1 MKKLAKP
8 PQIRRK
14 RRLLRLPKAVSKPL
28 NSRKRGVERPL
39 ATLRY
44 VHSPK
49 NVRAWLG
56 LSLADVGR
64 EIARL
69 TKRPRAYDKAAVWHW
84 EQGNMMTAQ
93 VREAYGVMVAN
104 KLTVQLGRMVGV
116 KLVAN
121 SPWTLTAWAKCIEC
135 GTWFE
140 LRRRDRQRCEVCV
153 QSRKGAPATLFHSQK
168 K

>member
-8 PQIRRK
+8 PKISREGPLK
-14 RRLLRLPKAVSKPL
+14 RISGVVSKPL
-28 NSRKRGVERPL
+28 KSRKAGVERPL

-44 VHSPK
+44 VHAPK

-69 TKRPRAYDKAAVWHW
+69 TRRPRAFDKAAVWHW
-84 EQGNMMTAQ
+84 EQGGVMTTE
-93 VREAYGVMVAN
+93 VREAYGGMVAN
-104 KLTVQLGRMVGV
+104 RLTTRLGRVVGV

-121 SPWTLTAWAKCIEC
+121 SPWTITAWTRCAIC
-135 GTWFE
+135 GAWFE
-140 LRRRDRQRCEVCV
+140 LRRCNQKRCEACV
-153 QSRKGAPATLFHSQK
+153 PRR
-168 K
+168 

>member
-1 MKKLAKP
+1 MKKLAKLP
-8 PQIRRK
+8 KISRK
-14 RRLLRLPKAVSKPL
+14 RPFQRLSGAVSKAL
-28 NSRKRGVERPL
+28 KSRKGGVERPL

-44 VHSPK
+44 VHAPK

-69 TKRPRAYDKAAVWHW
+69 TKCPRTYDKAAVWHW
-84 EQGNMMTAQ
+84 EQDGVMTAQ

-104 KLTVQLGRMVGV
+104 KLTAQLGRVVGV

-121 SPWTLTAWAKCIEC
+121 SPWTIMTWTRCTVC
-135 GTWFE
+135 GAWFE
-140 LRRRDRQRCEVCV
+140 LRRCNQKRCACCIQR
-153 QSRKGAPATLFHSQK
+153 
-168 K
+168 

>member
-1 MKKLAKP
+1 MKQPSGRLKKPGRGRKIAPKRPVRQVLETVAKP
-8 PQIRRK
+8 LK
-14 RRLLRLPKAVSKPL
+14 
-28 NSRKRGVERPL
+28 SRKGGVERPL

-49 NVRAWLG
+49 NVRTWLG

-69 TKRPRAYDKAAVWHW
+69 TKRSRAYDKAAVWHW
-84 EQGNMMTAQ
+84 EQGGVMTVE

-104 KLTVQLGRMVGV
+104 KLTAQLERVVGV

-121 SPWTLTAWAKCIEC
+121 SPWTITAWTRCTAC
-135 GTWFE
+135 GAWFE
-140 LRRRDRQRCEVCV
+140 LRRCNQKRCACCIL
-153 QSRKGAPATLFHSQK
+153 R
-168 K
+168 